1 MQALAAMPSAVA
13 AAVRVVLT
21 DIDDTLT
28 TDGRL
33 PADAYAALE
42 RLEQAGILVVP
53 ITGRPAGWC
62 DHIARMWPVRA
73 VVGENGAFYYA
84 YDRQARRMTAH
95 YWTDAAARQAS
106 RARLDAIRDR
116 VLAEVPGAAVASDQD
131 YRKAD
136 LAIDFCEDVPPL
148 PEADVGR
155 IVAIFEAAGA
165 QAKVSSIHV
174 NGWFGDYDKL
184 TMTQTLF
191 QREFGADVATL
202 LDSTLFIGD
211 SPNDEPM
218 FAYFPISVGVAN
230 IQSQLHR
237 LQRRPAYVAAG
248 HGARASS
255 RWPNGC
261 WPPAP
266 DPYPGNRR
274 GDHTENHPAIR
285 AQGHSRRS
293 QRRPPQHPVHRGRR
307 AAAGRAGGRRQAA
320 DAARPGRR
328 RRHDLGQGPPYLVSF
343 IRVGLVQQDGAT
355 GQYELGPFALQMGLV
370 SLQRLD
376 PVRIAMPEIAKLQ
389 SEIGHTLGIA
399 VLGSHGPTM
408 IHMTEAS
415 YPVHVNMRKGTVMS
429 MLHTATGLVF
439 AAWLPPKV
447 SEHYIAREEGDT
459 AVIASLT
466 PPRKASRANVEA
478 QLADIRV
485 HGMARA
491 LGNPLPG
498 VDALSVPVFD
508 STGNIALALTSLGP
522 TGLFDVAWDG
532 SIARPLLACAQEISR
547 KLGYRG

>member
-95 YWTDAAARQAS
+95 YWTDAAPRQAS

-248 HGARASS
+248 HGGAGFVEMAERLLAARA
-255 RWPNGC
+255 
-261 WPPAP
+261 
-266 DPYPGNRR
+266 
-274 GDHTENHPAIR
+274 
-285 AQGHSRRS
+285 
-293 QRRPPQHPVHRGRR
+293 
-307 AAAGRAGGRRQAA
+307 
-320 DAARPGRR
+320 
-328 RRHDLGQGPPYLVSF
+328 
-343 IRVGLVQQDGAT
+343 
-355 GQYELGPFALQMGLV
+355 
-370 SLQRLD
+370 
-376 PVRIAMPEIAKLQ
+376 
-389 SEIGHTLGIA
+389 
-399 VLGSHGPTM
+399 
-408 IHMTEAS
+408 
-415 YPVHVNMRKGTVMS
+415 
-429 MLHTATGLVF
+429 
-439 AAWLPPKV
+439 
-447 SEHYIAREEGDT
+447 
-459 AVIASLT
+459 
-466 PPRKASRANVEA
+466 
-478 QLADIRV
+478 
-485 HGMARA
+485 
-491 LGNPLPG
+491 
-498 VDALSVPVFD
+498 
-508 STGNIALALTSLGP
+508 
-522 TGLFDVAWDG
+522 
-532 SIARPLLACAQEISR
+532 
-547 KLGYRG
+547 